1 MASLASY
8 VHDEVKVELMSDDV
22 TIVILG
28 ASGDLTS
35 RLLFPAIH
43 RLMALGRLATST
55 TIVGYAIDDWSTDQ
69 FVAHLRDGVERF
81 GDGVDE
87 TVWAAISGTIRYVC
101 GGLDVTHMGA
111 LSDLVHGPVLFYL
124 ALPPSLFAQ
133 AADALGAAG
142 YADDGG
148 GWRRLV
154 VEKPFGAD
162 STSAAAL
169 QASLRVRWRE
179 DQILRIDHF
188 LGKDTVQNLL
198 VFRLANRF
206 IEAIWNV
213 NSIAQ
218 VQITAAETL
227 GLEGRWRYYDKAGA
241 LRDMLQN
248 HLMQLFA
255 LAAMEP
261 PAIWEAEVLREHKV
275 EVLRAVRPLSDV
287 ERCAIRGQYFAG
299 AEAGQPVV
307 GYTEEPNIE
316 ATSTTETYAAIR
328 LQVDNWRWQGVPFYL
343 RSGKRLAGN
352 ITEIALQL
360 RPPPS
365 SLFGDD
371 GTGGDGNWI
380 VLQLRPD
387 ETISIGAVA
396 KKAGLGLST
405 EPIVLTATDT
415 AAGGADY
422 SAYELLLLDA
432 VAGDTSLFIR
442 GDEALAAWRIVQPV
456 LDAWAAGGE
465 PVGYTAGSDGPPP
478 PDGFFDLDRA
488 WRQIPTEPVGERGER
503 QDRADGGG
511 RDRRD
516 NHGGVGVAGS

>member
-1 MASLASY
+1 
-8 VHDEVKVELMSDDV
+8 MSDDV
-22 TIVILG
+22 TIIILG

-35 RLLFPAIH
+35 RLLFPALH
-43 RLMALGRLATST
+43 RLMASDRLATST
-55 TIVGYAIDDWSTDQ
+55 RIVGYAMDDWSTEQ

-87 TVWAAISGTIRYVC
+87 TVWAAIEGTIRYVS
-101 GGLDVTHMGA
+101 GEVDLDHIGA
-111 LSDLVHGPVLFYL
+111 LHEFVHGSVLFYL
-124 ALPPSLFAQ
+124 ALPPPLFAQ
-133 AADALGAAG
+133 AADALGASG
-142 YADDGG
+142 YAEDTD

-154 VEKPFGAD
+154 VEKPFGND
-162 STSAAAL
+162 SASAAAL
-169 QASLRVRWRE
+169 QTSLRTRWRE

-227 GLEGRWRYYDKAGA
+227 GLEGRWRYYDNAGA
-241 LRDMLQN
+241 LRDMVQN

-255 LAAMEP
+255 LTAMEP
-261 PAIWEAEVLREHKV
+261 LSVWEPEMLREHKV
-275 EVLRAVRPLSDV
+275 EVLRAVRTLSDP
-287 ERCAIRGQYFAG
+287 ERDAVRGQYSAG
-299 AEAGQPVV
+299 TEAGQPVC
-307 GYTEEPNIE
+307 GYTQEPNI
-316 ATSTTETYAAIR
+316 ASTSTTETYAAVR
-328 LQVDNWRWQGVPFYL
+328 LQIDNWRWQGVPFYL
-343 RSGKRLAGN
+343 RSGKRLAGHV
-352 ITEIALQL
+352 TEIALQL

-365 SLFGDD
+365 SMFPGDD
-371 GTGGDGNWI
+371 TAGDGNWI

-396 KKAGLGLST
+396 KTAGLALST
-405 EPIVLTATDT
+405 TSIVLTATDT
-415 AAGGADY
+415 AARGADY

-456 LDAWAAGGE
+456 LDAWTAGGA
-465 PVGYTAGSDGPPP
+465 PVTYRAGGDGPVP
-478 PDGFFDLDRA
+478 PDGFFDFDRA
-488 WRQIPTEPVGERGER
+488 WRPI
-503 QDRADGGG
+503 AA
-511 RDRRD
+511 
-516 NHGGVGVAGS
+516 VAENTDTVTG